1 MRFQKKR
8 RTRAWSA
15 PPPKNKTHVR
25 TLDLGDIGTTQH
37 MLPADSNH
45 SLETIDSLQTHDF
58 AFVLRSDG
66 RWTYAILADRR
77 KRSLLFV
84 VNTEGDRKKLR
95 KKDWATSVRLVNP
108 EEARHPGMRRRR
120 AGGRKESRGRSQGMG
135 RKKSEKVE
143 HGTRAA

>member
-25 TLDLGDIGTTQH
+25 TLDLGDVGTPPY
-37 MLPADSNH
+37 MLPSDSGH
-45 SLETIDSLQTHDF
+45 SLDTIDLLQTHDF

-95 KKDWATSVRLVNP
+95 QKDWATSVRLVNP